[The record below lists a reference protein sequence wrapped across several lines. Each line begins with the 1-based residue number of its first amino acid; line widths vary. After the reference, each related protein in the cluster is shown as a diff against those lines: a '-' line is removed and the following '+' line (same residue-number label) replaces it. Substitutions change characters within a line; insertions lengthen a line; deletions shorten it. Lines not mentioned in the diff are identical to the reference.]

1 MARRKRKRRKGR
13 RKKRGRRKR
22 RKKSKRRKRSKRR
35 SRKFPKNPKKGQRVT
50 IVRRGRRI
58 TFEATGKKGFGA
70 WKIVSNVPA

>member
-1 MARRKRKRRKGR
+1 VRVMARKRKLRRRPTRK
-13 RKKRGRRKR
+13 RKKRKGGRRR
-22 RKKSKRRKRSKRR
+22 RKKSRRR

>member
-13 RKKRGRRKR
+13 RKKRGRSKR
-22 RKKSKRRKRSKRR
+22 RKKSKRR

-50 IVRRGRRI
+50 IVRHGRRI

>member
-1 MARRKRKRRKGR
+1 MPRKRKYKRRPK
-13 RKKRGRRKR
+13 RKKRGRKR
-22 RKKSKRRKRSKRR
+22 RKRRKRSKRR

-58 TFEATGKKGFGA
+58 TFEVTGKKGFGA

>member
-1 MARRKRKRRKGR
+1 MPRKRKYRRR
-13 RKKRGRRKR
+13 PTRKKKG
-22 RKKSKRRKRSKRR
+22 RKRSKKRRKSR

>member
-1 MARRKRKRRKGR
+1 MARRRRKRRKGS
-13 RKKRGRRKR
+13 RKKRGKKRSKKR
-22 RKKSKRRKRSKRR
+22 RKSRRR

-70 WKIVSNVPA
+70 WKVVRNVPA